1 MANIKCFSFFKSYY
15 ESIKDLEKNDKN
27 EIINAIL
34 EYVFEDKK
42 PKFKGIKKTIW
53 VLIEPNLNK
62 SKNRSNPNSGA
73 PLGNKN
79 ASKEKQ
85 SKNNQ
90 KTTNHLL
97 GEGIGE
103 GEGEGEGIGKECV
116 IDYPRTHTEVFD
128 YCFFLF
134 PSCAENDLQKSCKKF
149 YNYYHEKKWEG
160 VNDWKTKAEM
170 WVQNDIDDDKIK
182 IIDTSRRLD

>member
-27 EIINAIL
+27 DIINAIL

-79 ASKEKQ
+79 ALKEKQ

-90 KTTNHLL
+90 NSINHLL
-97 GEGIGE
+97 GEGIGI
-103 GEGEGEGIGKECV
+103 GEGIGKECV

-128 YCFFLF
+128 FCFFLF
-134 PSCAENDLQKSCKKF
+134 PSCVEKDLEDSCKKF
-149 YNYYHEKKWEG
+149 YNYYQEKKWAG
-160 VNDWKTKAEM
+160 VNDWKTKAEI
-170 WVQNDIDDDKIK
+170 WVQDDIKNKKIK
-182 IIDTSRRLD
+182 VIDTSRRL